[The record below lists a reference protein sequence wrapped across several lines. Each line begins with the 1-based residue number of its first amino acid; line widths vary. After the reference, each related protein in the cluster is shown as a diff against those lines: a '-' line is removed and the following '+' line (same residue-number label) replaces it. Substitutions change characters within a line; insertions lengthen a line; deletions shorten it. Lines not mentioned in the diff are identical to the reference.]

1 MERQFCA
8 ALSVDP
14 ARKFAGSGRL
24 RGLLVAAIIERRV
37 RAALRRGPCRP
48 VRDYV
53 RIYRVP
59 RKRMKP
65 RHLADENWPL

>member
-24 RGLLVAAIIERRV
+24 RGLLVAAIIERRA
-37 RAALRRGPCRP
+37 RAVTGRLIWAGSNGPTANN
-48 VRDYV
+48 
-53 RIYRVP
+53 
-59 RKRMKP
+59 
-65 RHLADENWPL
+65 AD